1 MGSQDATNSDIL
13 QVVSSFSMH
22 PVSSC
27 VFLLEWFHSACL
39 PSWECWGSGS
49 SMPALCVTAPRQK
62 VEDRDTHS
70 ICILIFFFFNFC
82 MGIGSSMLWGIKP
95 HSSGSGQGE
104 GRSCDGMLSCRVLLS
119 GGGIGPYDPST
130 AGMCQCLPSIPQGR
144 LHFTRLIQGD
154 AYHPLPQPGPI
165 QPSGPT
171 WFLLQGGECHG
182 NASAGMLTRRHAH
195 AFAHTHASSLLL
207 PALPCMLFLLAVPL
221 SSPGSAKDL
230 VKARGSPVLQN

>member
-1 MGSQDATNSDIL
+1 MPSLLGVVGQWQHYANFVCYCSKAEIGGQGHAQHLHSD
-13 QVVSSFSMH
+13 F
-22 PVSSC
+22 
-27 VFLLEWFHSACL
+27 
-39 PSWECWGSGS
+39 
-49 SMPALCVTAPRQK
+49 
-62 VEDRDTHS
+62 
-70 ICILIFFFFNFC
+70 FFFFNLC
-82 MGIGSSMLWGIKP
+82 MGIGSLMLWGIKP

-119 GGGIGPYDPST
+119 GGRIGPYDPST

-182 NASAGMLTRRHAH
+182 NASARMLTRRHAH
-195 AFAHTHASSLLL
+195 AFAHTRLQPSASSAPLH
-207 PALPCMLFLLAVPL
+207 ALSVG
-221 SSPGSAKDL
+221 SSTVFP
-230 VKARGSPVLQN
+230 RQR

>member
-1 MGSQDATNSDIL
+1 MWEAQMPPTL
-13 QVVSSFSMH
+13 TY
-22 PVSSC
+22 C
-27 VFLLEWFHSACL
+27 KLFHQFQCIQCL
-39 PSWECWGSGS
+39 PVFFFWNGFILHVFPPGSGGAVA
-49 SMPALCVTAPRQK
+49 ALCQLCVLLLQGRNWRTGTRTTFAFWF
-62 VEDRDTHS
+62 
-70 ICILIFFFFNFC
+70 FFFFNLC
-82 MGIGSSMLWGIKP
+82 MGIGSLMLWGIKP

-119 GGGIGPYDPST
+119 GGRTGPYDPST

-195 AFAHTHASSLLL
+195 AFAHTRLQPSASSAPLH
-207 PALPCMLFLLAVPL
+207 ALSVG
-221 SSPGSAKDL
+221 SSTVFP
-230 VKARGSPVLQN
+230 RQR